1 MDLKQAITPALLL
14 DLSILKHNLREMAGK
29 ALRHDVALRPHIKTH
44 KCPEIAQMQLD
55 LGSKGI
61 TVATLVEAKMFAE
74 AGIED
79 ITHAFPLDP
88 GKIPVALDLAE
99 QTELRVTV
107 DDLSVAAALEE
118 AAGNRGQT
126 VHAWLKVDC
135 GYHRAGVDSESDYAM
150 QLSRIMHE
158 AAHIEFDGLLAHA
171 GHVYWVR
178 SMEELIG
185 VANQERDTMIAFRER
200 LAEEGIGPVL
210 ISIGSTPTMSIIDNL
225 EGVDEIRPGNYAFHD
240 WTQVC
245 LGSCAL
251 EDCAVTVLATV
262 VSRQPGS
269 KHAVIDAGAL
279 TLSHDP
285 GPTQIDRDGGRGRVL
300 EAERMMSVHPALR
313 VTAVSQ
319 EHGIIQGNKPEDLE
333 GMEVGTTVRI
343 LPNHSCLAA
352 AMFDEYLV
360 VEGQEV
366 VDRWRIQRARS

>member
-1 MDLKQAITPALLL
+1 
-14 DLSILKHNLREMAGK
+14 
-29 ALRHDVALRPHIKTH
+29 
-44 KCPEIAQMQLD
+44 MQLD

-61 TVATLVEAKMFAE
+61 TAATLVEAKTFAE

-88 GKIPVALDLAE
+88 GKIPAALDLAE
-99 QTELRVTV
+99 QTVLRVTV

-126 VHAWLKVDC
+126 VHAWLKADC
-135 GYHRAGVDSESDYAM
+135 GYHRAGVDPESEYAM

-171 GHVYWVR
+171 GHAYRVR
-178 SMEELIG
+178 STEELAD

-200 LAEEGIGPVL
+200 LIKEGLGPAL

-269 KHAVIDAGAL
+269 NHAVIDAGAL

-285 GPTQIDRDGGRGRVL
+285 GPTQVDRDGGRGRVL
-300 EAERMMSVHPALR
+300 EIDGTMSANPALR
-313 VTAVSQ
+313 VTAVYQ
-319 EHGIIQGNKPEDLE
+319 EHGIIRGNKPEDLE
-333 GMEVGTTVRI
+333 GMEVGATVRI
-343 LPNHSCLAA
+343 LPNHSCLSAA
-352 AMFDEYLV
+352 LFDEYLV

-366 VDRWRIQRARS
+366 VDRWKILRARQ